1 MWPFLGAVQ
10 PWPAPIFT
18 WPSLQINTWAQQWP
32 NLSACLISD
41 DGKNFGNATMVMV
54 V

>member
-18 WPSLQINTWAQQWP
+18 WPSLQINTWAQQWA

-41 DGKNFGNATMVMV
+41 DGKNFGNEQW
-54 V
+54 